1 MDTVEIYRKSTMIAE
16 KFKENV
22 EKELNLLQQEIESLK
37 QWQEFYKTS
46 GLFGQATLFE
56 QKEINLRRKK
66 LLIEKGIPY
75 PIITKEQLEVL
86 TSIFNRCVPAE
97 EFSFQSMPP
106 EVVEAYLDAKEY
118 KEVGVFDSIEIAYYD
133 DDPIM
138 FGKSI
143 CKSTGNELRRLIAR
157 WGDGLK
163 PWEWF
168 VSHYLNK
175 KRSRIPSLRH
185 HIAMLITPVI
195 LLTLY
200 FLLPASDIFNAVKS
214 LLLSLGV
221 GFLAVSAWSLIVRF
235 KAQKSYSSL
244 LSEPIPSPFRV

>member
-1 MDTVEIYRKSTMIAE
+1 METIEIYRKQVEITRA
-16 KFKENV
+16 KNENI
-22 EKELNLLQQEIESLK
+22 ERELDRLEQEIESLK
-37 QWQEFYKTS
+37 SWQEYYKGT
-46 GLFGQATLFE
+46 GLHGQAALFE
-56 QKEINLRRKK
+56 EKEKNLRRTK
-66 LLIEKGIPY
+66 LLIKKGIPY

-86 TSIFNRCVPAE
+86 TSVFNRCVPAE

-143 CKSTGNELRRLIAR
+143 CKSTGNELRRLIVR

-168 VSHYLNK
+168 VNHYLNK
-175 KRSRIPSLRH
+175 KRARIPSLRLP
-185 HIAMLITPVI
+185 ATLLIISAV
-195 LLTLY
+195 LLTSC
-200 FLLPASDIFNAVKS
+200 FLLPVPGILKS
-214 LLLSLGV
+214 FLATIGV
-221 GFLAVSAWSLIVRF
+221 ACIAVSAGSLIERF
-235 KAQKSYSSL
+235 KIKKSYARSL
-244 LSEPIPSPFRV
+244 RKPIPSPFIT